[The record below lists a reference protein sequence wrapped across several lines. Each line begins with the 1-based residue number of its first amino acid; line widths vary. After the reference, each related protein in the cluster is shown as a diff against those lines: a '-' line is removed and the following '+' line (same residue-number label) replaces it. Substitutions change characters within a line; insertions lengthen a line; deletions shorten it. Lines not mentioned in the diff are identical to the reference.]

1 MAFSLWYY
9 CWCHYH
15 ISYHTL
21 CWFVCFVKTRKSAGR
36 QPDVVM
42 AIIVLPVSPRRS
54 LTSPSVFGRDSRVS
68 RSVETPLFVG
78 HKSLFRIQSRLRHS
92 DLQPQHTYAEFW
104 RKKAVH
110 HRNHFH
116 HEPPLHTIVIHHY
129 LIFCLFACLS
139 ISSNRLQLSWS
150 IPVCTKL
157 RTAERNLQTYVF
169 LRQIISLRSAKLLT
183 SKAPNLVAADVV
195 RSSQNR
201 WRYSTAFRLTTL
213 DHYREHRRK
222 ISLCVVYSKPN
233 CCHVA

>member
-9 CWCHYH
+9 CWCHHH

-104 RKKAVH
+104 RRKK
-110 HRNHFH
+110 RCIIETTFIMN
-116 HEPPLHTIVIHHY
+116 PLYI
-129 LIFCLFACLS
+129 
-139 ISSNRLQLSWS
+139 LSWYIIIS
-150 IPVCTKL
+150 FPVCSLVCLLVRIVCNSHGQSPSVQSYEPLNVIFK
-157 RTAERNLQTYVF
+157 RTFSCAR
-169 LRQIISLRSAKLLT
+169 
-183 SKAPNLVAADVV
+183 
-195 RSSQNR
+195 
-201 WRYSTAFRLTTL
+201 
-213 DHYREHRRK
+213 
-222 ISLCVVYSKPN
+222 
-233 CCHVA
+233 